1 MGEIVRLRI
10 LLVSLT
16 LLASSC
22 AASRVEH
29 VAPDE
34 SRPHVTWEI
43 REGGESGDDRFV
55 CGSTEPA
62 RPCALAASTEQ
73 SASEAT
79 VRLFLH
85 AAATDTS
92 YLGLMAPPFLDRA
105 AKDREISITVP
116 RGSQPVLS
124 MVTGRV
130 SAKPGAYSFTI
141 ALDATE
147 SGARVP
153 VRITQQ
159 IPVAV
164 NAPSSSTTASFAM
177 RRRLLARTGRR
188 LPVQTLAVPF
198 ELRVD
203 RPVRVGESDDVQA
216 VVVAARPRRHGLAT
230 AVGVHDALDDL
241 HQVAVFP
248 RHEDRR
254 VRFR

>member
-1 MGEIVRLRI
+1 MFAHHIDQILQVTNLHSFVVDPRRPTAVVGVGDRADCVGQMGEFVRPQI
-10 LLVSLT
+10 LLVSLA

-55 CGSTEPA
+55 CGSTEPS
-62 RPCALAASTEQ
+62 RPCALAASTDQ

-92 YLGLMAPPFLDRA
+92 YLGLMTPPFLDRA
-105 AKDREISITVP
+105 AKEREVSITVP

-124 MVTGRV
+124 MVSGRV
-130 SAKPGAYSFTI
+130 SAKPGAYAFTI

-147 SGARVP
+147 SGAQVP

-164 NAPSSSTTASFAM
+164 HAPSSSTTAS
-177 RRRLLARTGRR
+177 AR
-188 LPVQTLAVPF
+188 
-198 ELRVD
+198 
-203 RPVRVGESDDVQA
+203 
-216 VVVAARPRRHGLAT
+216 AT
-230 AVGVHDALDDL
+230 A
-241 HQVAVFP
+241 P
-248 RHEDRR
+248 R
-254 VRFR
+254 